1 MFKGITDRITVVA
14 EMYPKAITELE
25 QIFNK
30 PTVIYIDWQNVVHWQ
45 ETVGCLFDS
54 FPNVKKVRW
63 YGGTLIGDTKS
74 EQQITEVKRLNYDVS
89 TKPVKMMQM
98 SIDVSSIPEDS
109 PAIIKSFLKKSLL
122 KKLDIETITFLN
134 RKLKV
139 FNQQGILKIEEPKCN
154 FDVEIGRHMLEDYL
168 ANEFENF
175 ILWSGDGD
183 FKSSLKHLTDN
194 GKTIHIF
201 SVAGRVS
208 PEISELKPPIYDIRK
223 IKEFICWAREL
234 PEAVRS
240 KEAAFLK
247 AKEEADLNAKGTP
260 EEAPQL

>member
-1 MFKGITDRITVVA
+1 MRFTS
-14 EMYPKAITELE
+14 
-25 QIFNK
+25 
-30 PTVIYIDWQNVVHWQ
+30 VICCSDLVSPIRVPPYQR
-45 ETVGCLFDS
+45 TFLTFGKLS
-54 FPNVKKVRW
+54 
-63 YGGTLIGDTKS
+63 
-74 EQQITEVKRLNYDVS
+74 KRCF
-89 TKPVKMMQM
+89 
-98 SIDVSSIPEDS
+98 IR
-109 PAIIKSFLKKSLL
+109 FKKSLL

-208 PEISELKPPIYDIRK
+208 PEISEFKPPI
-223 IKEFICWAREL
+223 
-234 PEAVRS
+234 
-240 KEAAFLK
+240 
-247 AKEEADLNAKGTP
+247 
-260 EEAPQL
+260 